1 MLRPLTVFA
10 RRQAR
15 SVRKRVR
22 RAASEL
28 RYRREVLGGAAPLG
42 DLTRYEMRVFSQN
55 GEDGILRAMFAR
67 LGPGGRYYVEFGVED
82 GRECNSRY
90 LREAHGWTGLLMDGG
105 HEDPAIN
112 LRREFVTAEN
122 VGDLFAKYGVP
133 SEPDLL
139 SIDIDGNDYYVWRAL
154 APRWRARVVVAEYNA
169 MCGPTARRSIAYEP
183 AFRWSGT
190 DYMGASLGALVA
202 VAREFG
208 YTLVAC
214 DSAGVNAFFVRDDLV
229 GGRFRPRPPEALYRP
244 PGFADGRGHPPD
256 PSRRMHPV

>member
-1 MLRPLTVFA
+1 M
-10 RRQAR
+10 
-15 SVRKRVR
+15 R
-22 RAASEL
+22 RAAAEL

-42 DLTRYEMRVFSQN
+42 DLTRNEVRVFSQS
-55 GEDGILRAMFAR
+55 GEDGILRAIFAR

-82 GRECNSRY
+82 GRECNTRY

-105 HEDPAIN
+105 HDDPATN
-112 LRREFVTAEN
+112 LRRESVTAEN

-133 SEPDLL
+133 SEPDPL
-139 SIDIDGNDYYVWRAL
+139 SIDVDGDDHHVWRAL
-154 APRWRARVVVAEYNA
+154 APRWRPRVGVAEYNA
-169 MCGPTARRSIAYEP
+169 MCGPTERRSIAYEP
-183 AFRWSGT
+183 AVRWSGT

-229 GGRFRPRPPEALYRP
+229 GALVRPRAPEARYRP
-244 PGFADGRGHPPD
+244 PAFADGRGHPPD
-256 PSRRMHPV
+256 PSRRMRPV